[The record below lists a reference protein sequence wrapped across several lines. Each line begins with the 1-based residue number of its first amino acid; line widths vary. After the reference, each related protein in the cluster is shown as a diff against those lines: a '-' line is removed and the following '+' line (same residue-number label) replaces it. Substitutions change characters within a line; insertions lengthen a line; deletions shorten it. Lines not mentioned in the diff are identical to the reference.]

1 MALAWSGLFAAFLCS
16 LKRSQSMLLVSPMY
30 CICILHPLDSHI
42 SSSFASSWSVFGKQA
57 VGGRSALCIFYMQ
70 IAILACVGVSVPFC
84 RQVWQE
90 LCKVHVFHKAI
101 QNRGWK
107 LNNE

>member
-1 MALAWSGLFAAFLCS
+1 MFFKTFTKHAFS
-16 LKRSQSMLLVSPMY
+16 FTYVFF
-30 CICILHPLDSHI
+30 CILHPLDSHV

-70 IAILACVGVSVPFC
+70 IAILACVGVSAPFC

-101 QNRGWK
+101 QK
-107 LNNE
+107 LNFHHISGFQYFHHCFDLK